1 MDYLFS
7 DFPPSISFVRY
18 LCISDY
24 SKFGLPRLVL
34 LFSYLFPI
42 IFHFLYVP
50 YLLADILIIKMSNAV
65 FHFYHCFK
73 IPKPFLPSLFKNH
86 VIFLWMKSFFFPLN
100 FKWVFL
106 FLFSQFPISMWFLPS
121 CFSRSVCLGFCLMF
135 EVSSDT

>member
-18 LCISDY
+18 LCISNY

-50 YLLADILIIKMSNAV
+50 YLLADVLIIKMSNAV

-86 VIFLWMKSFFFPLN
+86 VIFLWMKSFFFSFELKVG
-100 FKWVFL
+100 FSVFV
-106 FLFSQFPISMWFLPS
+106 FTIAYFY
-121 CFSRSVCLGFCLMF
+121 V
-135 EVSSDT
+135 VSSKLFFSFSVFRFLSHI

>member
-7 DFPPSISFVRY
+7 DFPPPISFVHY

-24 SKFGLPRLVL
+24 CKFGLPRLML
-34 LFSYLFPI
+34 LFSFLFPI

-50 YLLADILIIKMSNAV
+50 YLLADILISKCLMQFFN
-65 FHFYHCFK
+65 FYHCFK
-73 IPKPFLPSLFKNH
+73 IPKPSLPSLFK
-86 VIFLWMKSFFFPLN
+86 KSCYLFMDEIFFFSLN

-106 FLFSQFPISMWFLPS
+106 FLFLQFPLSMWFLPS
-121 CFSRSVCLGFCLMF
+121 CFSHSVCLGFCLMF

>member
-18 LCISDY
+18 RGISDY
-24 SKFGLPRLVL
+24 FKFGLPRLML

-42 IFHFLYVP
+42 IFHFLYVS

-73 IPKPFLPSLFKNH
+73 IPKPFCLLFLK
-86 VIFLWMKSFFFPLN
+86 IMLFFLWMKSFFFPLN

-106 FLFSQFPISMWFLPS
+106 FLFLQFPISMWFLPS
-121 CFSRSVCLGFCLMF
+121 CFSHSVYLGFCLMF